1 MKRLKPI
8 RRAAMLLVMLL
19 ACLFAPSA
27 ALAATGLSND
37 NHTDTDDYCLRA
49 HDVTIQLSEFST
61 KSRSQLESEIIN
73 ASAFAFLI
81 RDTANP
87 TGLFVPI
94 TSGYTVD
101 FSNLTA
107 TASSS
112 GYVISVTLPAIT
124 LSSPSVVHF
133 RVFVSDDTHGV
144 SYFFVSNTPGMS
156 LPPDVLTQ
164 QPATASAAEGAVI
177 TPDAPF
183 HTVRDGAGVWS
194 FTGWSP
200 ASQTVGSSDIS
211 FYGGWVWNALPV
223 YSVTYRFT
231 SATSGKMLPSHVM
244 SSLPS
249 DTTGVNGDV
258 FTVQSSY
265 HSVRADGGYW
275 RFSGWNATS
284 QTIND
289 SDIAFTGSW
298 RWRANSTSGT
308 NTPEPTS
315 SVTPAPE
322 TPQPTVTPTLAPE
335 TPAPTLPQILVLE
348 QTDENTTPG
357 ANAANG
363 GAGADGGAGA
373 GIVVAQA
380 AVAAA
385 LGGLV
390 ATQSVAM
397 AGDIKVLNWYKLKK
411 AAARR
416 AKL

>member
-8 RRAAMLLVMLL
+8 RIGAMLLVMLL

-27 ALAATGLSND
+27 ALAATGHSND

-49 HDVTIQLSEFST
+49 HDVTVQLSEFST
-61 KSRSQLESEIIN
+61 KSRSQLESDIIS
-73 ASAFAFLI
+73 ASAFAFLY
-81 RDTANP
+81 RSNWAT
-87 TGLFVPI
+87 V
-94 TSGYTVD
+94 TSGYSVD
-101 FSNLTA
+101 FSSLTNQA
-107 TASSS
+107 TSS
-112 GYVISVTLPAIT
+112 GYPVTVTLPAIT
-124 LSSPSVVHF
+124 MSAPTQITF
-133 RVFVSDDTHGV
+133 RVFVSDDSHSV
-144 SYFFVSNTPGMS
+144 SYFFVSNTSGMS

-164 QPATASAAEGAVI
+164 QPATASAAEGAEI
-177 TPDAPF
+177 TPGASF

-194 FTGWSP
+194 FAGWSP
-200 ASQTVGSSDIS
+200 ASQTVGTSDLS

-289 SDIAFTGSW
+289 SAIAFTGSW

-315 SVTPAPE
+315 SITPATE
-322 TPQPTVTPTLAPE
+322 TPLPTVTPTVAPE

-348 QTDENTTPG
+348 QTNENTTPG

-363 GAGADGGAGA
+363 GAGSGGGAGA
-373 GIVVAQA
+373 SIVAAQA
-380 AVAAA
+380 AIAAA
-385 LGGLV
+385 LGTIV
-390 ATQSVAM
+390 ATQTVAM